1 MPRARNTQGKR
12 RTHDDPYEVW
22 RSFDGLA
29 EWRVLKKYQAPH
41 KEAEN
46 QYARW
51 YCSTKGDGTFGQYEL
66 GDEYVRRI
74 KAEGYKVEG
83 EGRP

>member
-1 MPRARNTQGKR
+1 MPKNTQGKR
-12 RTHDDPYEVW
+12 REVDDPYEVW
-22 RSFDGLA
+22 KSYDSQY

-46 QYARW
+46 PHARW
-51 YCSTKGDGTFGQYEL
+51 LCATKGPGTFGQYEY

-83 EGRP
+83 AGRP